1 MTIYSQ
7 RHMLYSN
14 PFKLELALEQPSYVS
29 TSPEGVMLVVDR
41 SKTRVSVIREGSV
54 RGIASGGVETE
65 GFYYAE
71 YAVTDG
77 EKVYIADVRYDS
89 VSTNIAAERV
99 IQYSADGRYEKIL
112 FERLYEDARDKLMQY
127 GNIRSLQY
135 YGGSLFF
142 VLKGADSLDLHR
154 ISDGQVSIVRGVLYD
169 ALSYADSRHVLYDA
183 PQDAIYVMNLR
194 CELYSESNGV
204 MRSAYDWSGDGRGQI
219 PWEIATGSGGRL
231 FATDLAASRVVSLPE
246 YAEVFKTKSIPHGM
260 TVNEKDI
267 ISVADAERVYQTT
280 GDGALLYSGDVFPLS
295 KGFLLGRFVIWGL
308 LLAVFAE
315 ASYLVIRLAARAAS
329 EQSSV
334 RVRLTL
340 AVGVSVVITSSLV
353 CAGILRSESERMSE
367 TRRQGL
373 VQLAQAMSKIS
384 QDTYGDSLESI
395 TSLGDHGGDAFNRV
409 RSFLAPPCDSAAREG
424 AYMYYAVMKFSW
436 EEDALYGVMDYED
449 TIPTVY
455 PIGAFAGSGYDEIAK
470 GDVPYMY
477 RSESDVYGAWTFVAA
492 PAYNSAGDI
501 VGLIEFGYNLF
512 SDRLAKAAQ
521 IRETALG
528 AAVLVIIFLL
538 LSSEIVAV
546 SDCGRD
552 FPRLRAG
559 PGGSIPE
566 FIRSVTF
573 IAFFADN
580 VSAAFIA
587 QLSARVYESS
597 SIALPISGAMSSA
610 LPLSV
615 KLFSVALSSAAA
627 GRLIGRL
634 GQRRVLC
641 GGILAQSAGL
651 AVISAAVA
659 AGNYWMLL
667 AGEAATGVGLS
678 LSTVVTNAVPMCFQ
692 DESRRN
698 SLLGGVNTG
707 IMSGVVVGASIG
719 PYIAE
724 VSGYPFTFGC
734 ASALTLSALFFGYAC
749 TPGDAPAMAASADS
763 RSISTG
769 RFLADRHV
777 CMFFLLLMLPFNVI
791 LGFKDYVFPLY
802 VSGLGYSDVTIGQVL
817 LFSGAAAIFAGAP
830 LAEYIRG
837 RIGAKYGNVAVN
849 LAYISGIIIFGVI
862 PSFASSVIAACVI
875 NILDGFGMVI
885 QNIYFAT
892 LGVVIAYGGDRSMGI
907 YNLASSLAL
916 ASGPAV
922 LGALLGMGYDKACLL
937 VGGAGTIFLLI
948 FIMFGVMENRFVRT
962 EGEGRV

>member
-1 MTIYSQ
+1 MIIYSQ

-14 PFKLELALEQPSYVS
+14 PFKLALALEQPSYVS
-29 TSPEGVMLVVDR
+29 TSPEGVMLAVDR
-41 SKTRVSVIREGSV
+41 SKTRVSVIRDGSV
-54 RGIASGGVETE
+54 RGIASGGKETE

-71 YAVTDG
+71 CAVTDG
-77 EKVYIADVRYDS
+77 EKIYIADVRYDS
-89 VSTNIAAERV
+89 VSTSIAAERV
-99 IQYSADGRYEKIL
+99 IQYSANGRYEKIL
-112 FERLYEDARDKLMQY
+112 FERLYGDVRNKPMQY

-142 VLKGADSLDLHR
+142 VLKGAASLDLHR
-154 ISDGQVSIVRGVLYD
+154 ISDGQASIVRSVFYG

-183 PQDAIYVMNLR
+183 PRDAIYVMNLR
-194 CELYSESNGV
+194 CELYSESGGK
-204 MRSAYDWSGDGRGQI
+204 MRSAYDWSGNGRGQI
-219 PWEIATGSGGRL
+219 PWEIAAGSDGRL
-231 FATDLAASRVVSLPE
+231 FATDLAISGVVSLPE

-260 TVNEKDI
+260 TVNEKDV
-267 ISVADAERVYQTT
+267 ISVADAGGVYQTT
-280 GDGALLYSGDVFPLS
+280 SDGVLLYSGDVFPLS
-295 KGFLLGRFVIWGL
+295 KGFLLGRFVVWGL

-329 EQSSV
+329 EKSGV
-334 RVRLTL
+334 RVRLML
-340 AVGVSVVITSSLV
+340 AVGISIAITSSLV
-353 CAGILRSESERMSE
+353 CAGILRSENERMSE
-367 TRRQGL
+367 ARRQSL
-373 VQLAQAMSKIS
+373 VQLAQTMSKIS
-384 QDTYGDSLESI
+384 PDTYGDSLESI
-395 TSLGDHGGDAFNRV
+395 TSLRDHGGGAFNRV

-436 EEDALYGVMDYED
+436 EDDALYGVMDYEN

-455 PIGAFAGSGYDEIAK
+455 PIGEFAGSGYDEIAH

-477 RSESDVYGAWTFVAA
+477 RSESDVYGSWTFVAA
-492 PAYNSAGDI
+492 PAYNSAGDV

-546 SDCGRD
+546 SGCGWD
-552 FPRLRAG
+552 FPRLRAD
-559 PGGSIPE
+559 PGDSMPE
-566 FIRSVTF
+566 FIRPVTF
-573 IAFFADN
+573 IAFLADN

-597 SIALPISGAMSSA
+597 SVALPISGAMSSA

-615 KLFSVALSSAAA
+615 KLFSVALSFAVA

-659 AGNYWMLL
+659 SGNYGMLL
-667 AGEAATGVGLS
+667 AGEAVTGVGLS
-678 LSTVVTNAVPMCFQ
+678 LSTVVTNAVPMRFQ
-692 DESRRN
+692 DENRRN
-698 SLLGGVNTG
+698 SLLGSVNTG

-724 VSGYPFTFGC
+724 VCGYPFTFGC

-749 TPGDAPAMAASADS
+749 IPGDAPAMAASADS

-769 RFLADRHV
+769 QFLADRHV
-777 CMFFLLLMLPFNVI
+777 CKFFLLLMLPFNVI
-791 LGFKDYVFPLY
+791 LGFKDYLFPLY
-802 VSGLGYSDVTIGQVL
+802 VNGLGYSDVTIGQVL
-817 LFSGAAAIFAGAP
+817 LFSGAVAIFAGAP
-830 LAEYIRG
+830 LAGYMRE

-849 LAYISGIIIFGVI
+849 FTCIFGIIIFGVI
-862 PSFASSVIAACVI
+862 PSFASSVTAACVI

-892 LGVVIAYGGDRSMGI
+892 LGAVIAYGGNRSMGI
-907 YNLASSLAL
+907 YNLASSLSL
-916 ASGPAV
+916 ASGPV
-922 LGALLGMGYDKACLL
+922 LLGALLEMGHGNACLL
-937 VGGAGTIFLLI
+937 VGGAGTIFLLV
-948 FIMFGVMENRFVRT
+948 FIMFCVIENRFART
-962 EGEGRV
+962 EGEERV